1 MFESL
6 IKGLADKEL
15 SHLLKFFDEELDGV
29 EERLHEKAAGDDS
42 MAMMLAM
49 QQLDLLDVWRPMV
62 KNLILKLE
70 AHDES
75 PTAIE

>member
-1 MFESL
+1 MFETL

-15 SHLLKFFDEELDGV
+15 AHLLTFIDEELDGV
-29 EERLHEKAAGDDS
+29 EVRLHEKAAGEDS

-70 AHDES
+70 TKDAN
-75 PTAIE
+75 PAIE

>member
-15 SHLLKFFDEELDGV
+15 AHLLTFIDEELDGV
-29 EERLHEKAAGDDS
+29 EARLHEKSTGSDS
-42 MAMMLAM
+42 MAMMLAF

-62 KNLILKLE
+62 KGLITKLE
-70 AHDES
+70 AKDAN
-75 PTAIE
+75 PAIS